1 MAVGGR
7 RARSPNVK
15 RPVKTRTPAKAQA
28 MPSGK
33 PPSALQ
39 KGVAAGK
46 KALAKGRA
54 LANQRSDRAKKAGPL
69 PPMPPLAKAP
79 PPPSAP
85 SGGGGP
91 KIAPKPPREP
101 RARRPAPRVGR
112 SKKKGPRV

>member
-15 RPVKTRTPAKAQA
+15 RPVKTRTAAEAEKT
-28 MPSGK
+28 PSGK
-33 PPSALQ
+33 ASALQ